1 MNNHK
6 DLDIWK
12 LAKELAVD
20 IYSITKK
27 FPKEELF
34 SITNQIKRSC
44 VSISTNIA
52 EGSGRNS
59 PKEYLHF
66 LAISNGSSTELDTL
80 LDISQEA
87 SFITKDEYLQLN
99 MKIDRIQKMNRKLQ
113 TSIKLRYNL

>member
-6 DLDIWK
+6 DLEIWR
-12 LAKELAVD
+12 LAKSLAAD
-20 IYSITKK
+20 IYKLTKK
-27 FPKEELF
+27 FPKDEIF

-59 PKEYLHF
+59 PKEFLQF

-80 LDISQEA
+80 LEISLDVE
-87 SFITKDEYLQLN
+87 FITIEEYTALN
-99 MKIDRIQKMNRKLQ
+99 EKIDRIQKMNRKLQ
-113 TSIKLRYNL
+113 ASIRSRYNI